1 MADKTVVYQ
10 DKAGA
15 WRWKRVAGNGRII
28 ASSGESFTRL
38 ADAERAASRAF
49 MGPDE
54 VELPAAGED
63 EGDV

>member
-1 MADKTVVYQ
+1 MRPPRTVVYQ
-10 DKAGA
+10 DKAGE

-28 ASSGESFTRL
+28 ASSGESFTRM

-54 VELPAAGED
+54 VEQLEAGE
-63 EGDV
+63 GDDG

>member
-1 MADKTVVYQ
+1 MADKTDVYQ

-15 WRWKRVAGNGRII
+15 LRWKRVAGNGRII

-54 VELPAAGED
+54 VELPAGED
-63 EGDV
+63 EGDG